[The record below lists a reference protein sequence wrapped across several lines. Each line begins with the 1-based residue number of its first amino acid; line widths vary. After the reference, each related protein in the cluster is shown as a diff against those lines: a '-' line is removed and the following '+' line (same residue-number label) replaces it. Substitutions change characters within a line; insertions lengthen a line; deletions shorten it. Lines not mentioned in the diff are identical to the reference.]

1 MMRFALLAGLIVVGC
16 TTMEPEKAST
26 QFVVTIVSPTSL
38 GDINN
43 RLTASGSGDPVTI
56 SVEAFDENNQPEDGA
71 AGHSDYNT
79 TLGVYVHYLGTLTPY
94 LTGSP
99 LTTVPMSHGKSQN
112 VSFTIPPV
120 YGPTTIWVDDDS
132 ASGTVYAASTSATL
146 WFRDPFTADTQR
158 PVNEM
163 SIDALYDG
171 PLDNKNVT
179 IAGSQFGSAGSGGA
193 LVVTSVYAAGY
204 TLADVQCAPGPTPP
218 CTSTEYGFMDVYS
231 YSAPEDMRSRFI
243 QEGEVIDGGYAGGVS
258 EFDGLTELGFPQ
270 SFVNAD
276 NPLVNTAL
284 EPPPALFDMSWFG
297 DDIMFERNESGMIE
311 IDNGVVCALDS
322 AYTTYKEWKVDP
334 SGAGDPTTCAGDN
347 IIDVVT
353 AGAVE
358 LDPGTLVGQTLPKL
372 IGNLRPI
379 NIGSYN
385 VWIIYPRSMADI
397 TTQ

>member
-1 MMRFALLAGLIVVGC
+1 MIRYALLAALLVGC
-16 TTMEPEKAST
+16 TTMEPEKTST
-26 QFVVTIVSPTSL
+26 QFVVTVVSPASL
-38 GDINN
+38 GDVNN
-43 RLTASGSGDPVTI
+43 RLTASGSGDAVTI
-56 SVEAFDENNQPEDGA
+56 SVQAFDENDQPEDGA
-71 AGHSDYNT
+71 AGHADYNNT
-79 TLGVYVHYLGTLTPY
+79 VGVYVHYLGTLTPY

-99 LTTVPMSHGKSQN
+99 LASVPMTHGTSQP

-132 ASGTVYAASTSATL
+132 ASGTTFAAGTSPTL

-163 SIDALYDG
+163 SIDALYDA

-179 IAGSQFGSAGSGGA
+179 IAGSQYGSNGGA

-204 TLADVQCAPGPTPP
+204 TIADVQCAPGPTPP
-218 CTSTEYGFMDVYS
+218 CARTDYGFMDVYS
-231 YSAPEDMRSRFI
+231 FSAPEDGRSRFI
-243 QEGEVIDGGYAGGVS
+243 VEGEVIDGGYSGGVS

-276 NPLVNTAL
+276 TPLVNPAL
-284 EPPPALFDMSWFG
+284 EPAPAVFDMSWFG
-297 DDIMFERNESGMIE
+297 NKIMFERNESGMIE
-311 IDNGVVCALDS
+311 IDNPVVCALDS
-322 AYTTYKEWKVDP
+322 AYTTYKEWKIDP
-334 SGAGDPTTCAGDN
+334 SGAGDAATCAGDN
-347 IIDVVT
+347 VIDVVS

-358 LDPGTLVGQTLPKL
+358 LDPGTLVGQTLPKI

-397 TTQ
+397 TTP

>member
-1 MMRFALLAGLIVVGC
+1 MIRFALVVALVVGC

-26 QFVVTIVSPTSL
+26 QLVVTIVSPSDP

-43 RLTASGSGDPVTI
+43 RLDGSGSGNPVTI
-56 SVEAFDENNQPEDGA
+56 NVQAFDENNLPEDGA
-71 AGHSDYNT
+71 AGHSDYNN
-79 TLGVYVHYLGTLTPY
+79 TLGVFTHYLGTLTPY
-94 LTGSP
+94 LTGTP
-99 LTTVPMSHGKSQN
+99 IAQVPMTHGKSAN
-112 VSFTIPPV
+112 VSFMIPPV

-132 ASGTVYAASTSATL
+132 SATSTFTAGTSATL

-158 PVNEM
+158 PVNE
-163 SIDALYDG
+163 SAIDALYDG

-179 IAGSQFGSAGSGGA
+179 IAGSQFGSNGA
-193 LVVTSVYAAGY
+193 LVVTSVYAQGY
-204 TLADVQCAPGPTPP
+204 TLADVQCGPNLTPP
-218 CTSTEYGFMDVYS
+218 CTGVDYGYMDVFS
-231 YSAPEDMRSRFI
+231 YSAPEDERDRYIS
-243 QEGEVIDGGYAGGVS
+243 EGEVIDGGYAGGVS

-276 NPLVNTAL
+276 NPIVNTAL
-284 EPPPALFDMSWFG
+284 EPPPVLFDQSWFSNK
-297 DDIMFERNESGMIE
+297 IMFERNESGMIE
-311 IDNGVVCALDS
+311 IDGAVVCALDS

-334 SGAGDPTTCAGDN
+334 SGMGDPTTCAGDN
-347 IIDVVT
+347 IIDVVS

-385 VWIIYPRSMADI
+385 VWIIYPRSIADI